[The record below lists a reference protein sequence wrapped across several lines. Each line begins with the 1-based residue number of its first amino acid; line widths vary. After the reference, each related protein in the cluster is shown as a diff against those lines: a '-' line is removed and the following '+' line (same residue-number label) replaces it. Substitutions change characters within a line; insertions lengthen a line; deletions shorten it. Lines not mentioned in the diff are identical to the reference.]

1 MDPEMIMIIAVVAI
15 GCATGLISSWMKKHY
30 RETEIDE
37 ENFNQLAKAFIQH
50 KKDMLRRVQN
60 LEEII
65 VQENDKDDI
74 SQIEAPKE
82 DRTLKNDLQEKNK
95 VRS

>member
-50 KKDMLRRVQN
+50 KKDMLKRVQN
-60 LEEII
+60 LESII
-65 VQENDKDDI
+65 ARDNDKDDI
-74 SQIEAPKE
+74 SQIEAPKKE
-82 DRTLKNDLQEKNK
+82 RTLKNDLQEKNK
-95 VRS
+95 VQS

>member
-1 MDPEMIMIIAVVAI
+1 MIMIIAVVAI

-50 KKDMLRRVQN
+50 KKDMLKRVQN
-60 LEEII
+60 LESII
-65 VQENDKDDI
+65 ARDNDKDDI
-74 SQIEAPKE
+74 SQIEAPKKE
-82 DRTLKNDLQEKNK
+82 RTLKNDLQEKNK
-95 VRS
+95 VQS